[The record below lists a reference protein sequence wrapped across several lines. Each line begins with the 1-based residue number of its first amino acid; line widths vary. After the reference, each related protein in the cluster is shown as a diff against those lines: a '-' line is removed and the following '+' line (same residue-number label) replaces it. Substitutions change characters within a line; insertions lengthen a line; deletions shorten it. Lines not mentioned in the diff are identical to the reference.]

1 MLALGINMD
10 GMTERRQPKN
20 NIMNAVSDTQHMGAH
35 LEILT
40 KLPTTTL
47 LLPPRCTVVG
57 EICVGIVVKESWHDE
72 AMK

>member
-1 MLALGINMD
+1 
-10 GMTERRQPKN
+10 
-20 NIMNAVSDTQHMGAH
+20 MGAH